1 MDEPARTAPNLLD
14 VFLAFF
20 GAGLTAG
27 GPSAHLAD
35 FRREFVERRGWLTD
49 AELAQAADQAESTPG
64 HSSTQLAIAIGLR
77 QAGVAGGV
85 VALAGFVLP
94 AAAAMIALA
103 QLAPVLFR
111 MWGDGWTLGLKIAAC
126 AMVLQALT
134 GMARVIAPDP
144 VRVGLAVGAGVGA
157 ILTHGPVAQFFAL
170 AAGALFGLALLGPS
184 SSAERATELAE
195 GARVSARAAKIA
207 LSLAAGLFLLLPFA
221 AWALGSPETGLA
233 GIFFRVGALAFGGE
247 QVLLPLLSAELDG
260 EGWIDIDTLLAGY
273 GAALALPGPLF
284 AFAGFV
290 GAAQIG
296 ATGGWLGGGLAVAAM
311 LAPSLLLMVGG
322 APFWNRLQG
331 APRIMGALAGLQA
344 VTVGLVAAALWDPL
358 IMRTIVEP
366 ADWALVAAAWVF
378 LSIARLPRWLVAVGF
393 AVATGLFLR

>member
-14 VFLAFF
+14 VFIAFF

-35 FRREFVERRGWLTD
+35 FRREFVDRRGWLSE

-64 HSSTQLAIAIGLR
+64 HSSTQLAVAIGMR
-77 QAGVAGGV
+77 RAGVAGGAA
-85 VALAGFVLP
+85 ALLGFVLP
-94 AAAAMIALA
+94 AAAALIALA

-111 MWGDGWTLGLKIAAC
+111 LWGDGWTLGLKIAAC
-126 AMVLQALT
+126 AMVIQALS

-144 VRVGLAVGAGVGA
+144 VRVGLAIGAGLGA
-157 ILTHGPVAQFFAL
+157 VLTQGPVAQFFAL
-170 AAGALFGLALLGPS
+170 ATGALFGLALLRPDSGSEPV
-184 SSAERATELAE
+184 T
-195 GARVSARAAKIA
+195 VVAADLPQNRRPAMVA
-207 LSLAAGLFLLLPFA
+207 LTVTALLFLALPFA
-221 AWALGSPETGLA
+221 AWALGSPSTGLA

-247 QVLLPLLSAELDG
+247 QVLLPLLSAELEG

-290 GAAQIG
+290 GAAQTG
-296 ATGGWLGGGLAVAAM
+296 ALGGWLGGALCVGAL
-311 LAPSLLLMVGG
+311 LSPSLLLMIGG
-322 APFWNRLQG
+322 APFWARLQ
-331 APRIMGALAGLQA
+331 AQPRLMGALAGLQA

-358 IMRTIVEP
+358 LLRTIVEP

-393 AVATGLFLR
+393 ALATGIFLR